1 MKPIYIE
8 MKAFGSYRD
17 EKIDFTGKSQ
27 GLFLI
32 TVREKP
38 KYLMQYAMRY
48 MGKPAVASAA
58 VR

>member
-27 GLFLI
+27 GL
-32 TVREKP
+32 
-38 KYLMQYAMRY
+38 MQYAMRY

>member
-27 GLFLI
+27 GLFSVSYTHL
-32 TVREKP
+32 TLPTTNFV
-38 KYLMQYAMRY
+38 
-48 MGKPAVASAA
+48 
-58 VR
+58 

>member
-32 TVREKP
+32 MIRISIILQQQKRSTR
-38 KYLMQYAMRY
+38 L
-48 MGKPAVASAA
+48 
-58 VR
+58 

>member
-27 GLFLI
+27 EI
-32 TVREKP
+32 PVREKP
-38 KYLMQYAMRY
+38 QFLMQYAMRY